1 MDAFQNIGL
10 IIILGFIV
18 YLVYFYYNKYQHQ
31 LENFEVQGGSKS
43 AQVSQGIGEA
53 ATKQS
58 DILLISKYRK
68 NYESI
73 VDNMKKYIGSNV
85 VQLMLQVDSS
95 SPTLTDANL
104 KVFNDINTLKTTYNH
119 LDSILTY
126 IDEAN

>member
-31 LENFEVQGGSKS
+31 LENFEVQGGSTS

-85 VQLMLQVDSS
+85 IQLMLQVDSS